1 MIRVYFVKKIFS
13 IKNKKNTMWMTCILK
28 FSKSLS
34 KKQNMFPH
42 YLNTFGEAEVP
53 IISILSLFK
62 GICHFK
68 VNKKIIIINRDQ
80 FRYYRI
86 PSG

>member
-1 MIRVYFVKKIFS
+1 
-13 IKNKKNTMWMTCILK
+13 MTCILK

-34 KKQNMFPH
+34 KKKNMFPH